1 MRRREVI
8 ALLGGAAAASPLVAR
23 AQQPER
29 MRRIGTLL
37 AGLTESD
44 PVGQL
49 RMAEFRRG
57 LENLGWIDGRNIE
70 IDARWPGASA
80 EKLRTA
86 AAELAAKKPDLIF
99 AGNEAAALALQQ
111 TTTTVPIVFT
121 QAADPVAAGLVASIA
136 RPAGK
141 TAQTRRRDT
150 CQRLRAHGGRASTW
164 SLCRCTLEPSSRT
177 P

>member
-1 MRRREVI
+1 VTGHFMQRREFI
-8 ALLGGAAAASPLVAR
+8 TLLGGAAAWPLTTR

-37 AGLTESD
+37 AGLTEND

-70 IDARWPGASA
+70 VDARWPGASA

-86 AAELAAKKPDLIF
+86 AAELTAKKPDLIF
-99 AGNEAAALALQQ
+99 AGNEASALALQQ

-121 QAADPVAAGLVASIA
+121 QAADPVAAGLVANA
-136 RPAGK
+136 
-141 TAQTRRRDT
+141 
-150 CQRLRAHGGRASTW
+150 
-164 SLCRCTLEPSSRT
+164 
-177 P
+177 